1 MIRRKRAA
9 AERKRRMK
17 LRKRYAQMTARAKR
31 REQQAALFW
40 KNGIQPKGKFFAK
53 KRIRRWY
60 GKKIYPSKCDLT
72 IEVFPL
78 YYMTVTRNSAFKLAF
93 MSNCL
98 PRIEINF
105 EVYYFKNYQI
115 NFYQNPKNVF
125 LNLWGNKY
133 LLKYYRPLVID
144 KYDIMKSIEY
154 QRAVMKKL
162 TMGRSKR
169 VTTVNRNVIM
179 LNPKKRNTFNSYTL
193 KKIDDLDG
201 VCDCKLKK
209 VMFRGW
215 KILKKM
221 HDARKKRKKKLM
233 AEMNR
238 QIDLARDAMRAQM
251 AKKHAKKGRRLKG
264 VKKKSQGRVIPK
276 DTGDLGKIHKL
287 PHKYHSK
294 KAQVRRVMARKYI
307 VDFAINCDIL

>member
-1 MIRRKRAA
+1 M
-9 AERKRRMK
+9 
-17 LRKRYAQMTARAKR
+17 
-31 REQQAALFW
+31 FW
-40 KNGIQPKGKFFAK
+40 KNGIVPKKSAWQLARR
-53 KRIRRWY
+53 KRKWY

-72 IEVFPL
+72 VEVFPL
-78 YYMTVTRNSAFKLAF
+78 YYMTVTRQSTFKLAF

-98 PRIEINF
+98 PRIEVNF
-105 EVYYFKNYQI
+105 EVYYFKNYQV
-115 NFYQNPKNVF
+115 NFYQNPKNIN

-144 KYDIMKSIEY
+144 KYDIMKSLEY

-162 TMGRSKR
+162 LMGKSKR
-169 VTTVNRNVIM
+169 VDTVKRNVIM

-209 VMFRGW
+209 KMFRGW
-215 KILKKM
+215 KMLKKM
-221 HDARKKRKKKLM
+221 HDERKRQRKKLM

-238 QIDLARDAMRAQM
+238 QIDLAREQARRQAMKNLKLRKD
-251 AKKHAKKGRRLKG
+251 KKKLKGRKLKG
-264 VKKKSQGRVIPK
+264 TKKKSKGRVIPK
-276 DTGDLGKIHKL
+276 DTGDYGKIHKL

-294 KAQVRRVMARKYI
+294 KRMVRRVMAKKYI
-307 VDFAINCDIL
+307 IDNQINCDIL